1 MRTIVLVRHGKSSWE
16 YDLSDR
22 ERPLKSRGKNDAK
35 LVANQFIKQNV
46 APAIIFSS
54 PAKRAYNTCKIFIKA
69 LNLAETSIRVEEDLY
84 DFGGESV
91 INFIKNLPDSYSDIM
106 IFGHNH
112 AFTSISNIF
121 GSIFIDNLPTS
132 GLVKINF
139 EVESWREIKS
149 GQTEL
154 ILIPKELKE

>member
-1 MRTIVLVRHGKSSWE
+1 MRTIVLVRHGKSSWKN
-16 YDLSDR
+16 DVSDR
-22 ERPLKSRGKNDAK
+22 KRPLNQRGKNDAK
-35 LVANQFIKQNV
+35 LVASHFMKQNS
-46 APAIIFSS
+46 APIFIFSS
-54 PAKRAYNTCKIFIKA
+54 PAKRAVDTCKIFVRA
-69 LNLAETSIRVEEDLY
+69 FNLSEKSINIEEGLY

-91 INFIKNLPDSYSDIM
+91 IAFIRNLPDSCSDIA

-139 EVESWREIKS
+139 DVDSWSDISHGE
-149 GQTEL
+149 TEL
-154 ILIPKELKE
+154 ILIPKALKE

>member
-1 MRTIVLVRHGKSSWE
+1 MRHGKSSWKF
-16 YDLSDR
+16 DVTDR
-22 ERPLKSRGKNDAK
+22 ERPLNERGKNDAK
-35 LVANQFIKQNV
+35 LVANHFKKQNA
-46 APAIIFSS
+46 APSIIFSS
-54 PAKRAYNTCKIFIKA
+54 PAKRALKTCKIFIEA
-69 LNLAETSIRVEEDLY
+69 LNLSEKSIRVEEDLY

-91 INFIKNLPDSYSDIM
+91 MGFIKNLPDSCSDIM

-121 GSIFIDNLPTS
+121 GSIFIDNIPTS

-139 EVESWREIKS
+139 EVDSWREIKS
-149 GQTEL
+149 GKTEL